1 MRITGMRGKMVER
14 ILIRPL
20 MYICTWVHLYTSG
33 TYDSDGKPDL
43 SLIVGLEA
51 LDP

>member
-1 MRITGMRGKMVER
+1 MRITGTGKMVER
-14 ILIRPL
+14 ILKRLP

-33 TYDSDGKPDL
+33 TCGSNEKPFL

-51 LDP
+51 LEP